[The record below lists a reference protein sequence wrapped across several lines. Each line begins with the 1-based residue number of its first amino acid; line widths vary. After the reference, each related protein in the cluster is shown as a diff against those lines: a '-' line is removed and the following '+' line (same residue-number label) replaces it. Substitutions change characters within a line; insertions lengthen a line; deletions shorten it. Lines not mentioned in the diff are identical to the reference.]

1 LDASLNF
8 RHDGRDGFP
17 IEDLGSDG
25 NQKLSTSFSPS
36 LTFSRGEGEGVF
48 PPGK

>member
-36 LTFSRGEGEGVF
+36 LTFSSGEGEGVF